1 MKILV
6 IGDLVGEGAV
16 DYLAKELPKIK
27 KEENINFVI
36 VNAENAAGG
45 FGLTTKLYNDI
56 SKMGVDVITMG
67 NHTWAKRDIFT
78 FIENKNIVRPANY
91 SENLPGHGYT
101 IIEKDNKKVCV
112 INLIGRVE
120 MPVLSDNAMLKVNKI
135 LEEVKGKA
143 DIIMVDF
150 HAEAT
155 GEKLAMGYYL
165 NGRVTGVY
173 GTHSHVQT
181 SDECILDKGTGYI
194 TDIGMTGP
202 EHSVIGMDIKASIKR
217 FETTLPERYRIA
229 DGKSIFNGVIFDVD
243 DNTSKVVGIKRIY
256 IGK

>member
-16 DYLAKELPKIK
+16 EYLLKELPKIK

-202 EHSVIGMDIKASIKR
+202 IKSVLGMDINVSIR
-217 FETTLPERYRIA
+217 RSETTLPEKYKLATGPCKMVGCIFEINDENCRVINIRRIRR
-229 DGKSIFNGVIFDVD
+229 K
-243 DNTSKVVGIKRIY
+243 
-256 IGK
+256 

>member
-16 DYLAKELPKIK
+16 EYLLKELPKIK

-165 NGRVTGVY
+165 NGRATGVY

-202 EHSVIGMDIKASIKR
+202 IKSVLGMDINVSIR
-217 FETTLPERYRIA
+217 RSETTLPEKYKLATGPCKMEGCIFEINDENCRVINIRRIRR
-229 DGKSIFNGVIFDVD
+229 K
-243 DNTSKVVGIKRIY
+243 
-256 IGK
+256 